1 MLGFNI
7 DECLKIVKNKY
18 NLILLARA
26 RASELLNGSQSF
38 VEKNVN
44 EKPFFTALKEIS
56 QKVFTYND
64 LDEKS
69 KKLIK
74 NEIFGIFVDQTKTSV
89 DQFNDSSIF
98 AKSFLKTE
106 DSLKEKESEINDLS
120 GNSSNNSVKGYFD
133 DSNIKMIGSF
143 ENLDQENLSDFTD
156 GLEIFENENF
166 ENNQGSEFND
176 SEKR

>member
-1 MLGFNI
+1 MLGFNV

-18 NLILLARA
+18 NLILFARA
-26 RASELLNGSQSF
+26 RANELLGGSQSL

-56 QKVFTYND
+56 QKIFTYDD

-74 NEIFGIFVDQTKTSV
+74 NEIFGIFVDQTKASV

-106 DSLKEKESEINDLS
+106 NSLKEENEFSDLS
-120 GNSSNNSVKGYFD
+120 KNSSNFMKGYSD

-143 ENLDQENLSDFTD
+143 ENIEQENLSDFTD

-166 ENNQGSEFND
+166 ENYQESETNNHD
-176 SEKR
+176 KE